1 MDLSRRR
8 MLNALSCAGVPP
20 VLRGRA
26 AGDQGGERVPDRD
39 AACARLLANLTA
51 LFAGTAA
58 SNRRPE
64 TRPLLDALALAAR
77 ADLAAMDRARG
88 GEIFAGLPLG
98 DSEARLEES
107 FRRLYGIALATR
119 VPGGAAPGASGGG
132 AARPKVLRALVR
144 LYEEHYGDR
153 APASHGNWFPWEI
166 GIPRHAGRTLAL
178 LAPEAAARYPGLTA
192 AYVAAM
198 DRRLGHG
205 AAGDVDLD
213 SRFHTAANLADIT
226 TNRMVQ
232 GALLGDPARIRK
244 AVADQLTVLDPL
256 DPYAPRHGVTDGFHR
271 DGSFVQHGSVASTG
285 SYGTALLTRVV
296 EALSLLDGTGLGPG
310 PEAGAAVY
318 GWIRDGFAPLVFEG
332 WMTETVKGRA
342 LTRPQGGYADA
353 RAVCEAVLGLSAL
366 TTGDRARALRAYARH
381 LGPACRAGADPAAFV
396 SPLSFARYADLLAD
410 PAVRAADLAPPR
422 ASFAFNAMD
431 RTVHRRPGYAFV
443 LARSSTRTS
452 KYEYLNGE
460 NLMPWFQGDGAHRLY
475 LSGEDQ
481 GPGHDVGHYATVSPY
496 GLPGVSTPV
505 ERRRT
510 VPELYGGA
518 LYYDNPSHALA
529 FTASSASQNAYVYFP
544 RGTADWSGGT
554 VLGAYGAAG
563 MVQSD
568 DEAFRDRALLPADF
582 TVYRGATATKSWFLF
597 DEEVLVLAA
606 DVADLAGRAVTT
618 TVDARTAHPDD
629 RILVTGATRDGRPY
643 EGPGAGTAPCGLRWL
658 RHANLTRGTA
668 VGYLFL
674 DPSPVRVGLDLVTGS
689 PRAVRLANPAAPVTR
704 RVFTAA
710 LDRPAGAPPLCA
722 AWALVPDADE
732 ERMRGYGT
740 RGGPLRVLANTARLQ
755 AVAHTGLGLLAA
767 NCFAPGPHGT
777 AALRL
782 DGPGSVIVA
791 HRPADRD
798 PAAVRVAVSDP
809 TTRRAAVGLLLPG
822 RWLRPVEGD
831 PRVRV
836 RHVAAGTRLEVDT
849 RRAHGRSFTVT
860 LRPTARTGPVHRT
873 VTPPNW
879 M

>member
-1 MDLSRRR
+1 MDVTRRR
-8 MLNALSCAGVPP
+8 LLNALSCAGVPP
-20 VLRGRA
+20 ALRGRSA
-26 AGDQGGERVPDRD
+26 PGHGDDD
-39 AACARLLANLTA
+39 APCARLLANLA
-51 LFAGTAA
+51 GLLAGTAA

-64 TRPLLDALALAAR
+64 TREPLRLLARRAR
-77 ADLAAMDRARG
+77 ADLAAMDRATGR
-88 GEIFAGLPLG
+88 ELFAGLPLG
-98 DSEARLEES
+98 DSEALLEES
-107 FRRLYGIALATR
+107 YRRLYGIALATG
-119 VPGGAAPGASGGG
+119 VPGGAAPGPSGD
-132 AARPKVLRALVR
+132 AAVRRRVLRGLVR

-153 APASHGNWFPWEI
+153 APANHGNWFPWEI

-178 LAPEAAARYPGLTA
+178 LAPEAAALYPGLTA
-192 AYVAAM
+192 AYTAAM
-198 DRRLGHG
+198 DRRLVHG
-205 AAGDVDLD
+205 ADGDVDLD

-232 GALLGDPARIRK
+232 GALLRDPARIRK
-244 AVADQLTVLDPL
+244 AVADQLTVLAPL

-271 DGSFVQHGSVASTG
+271 DGSFVQHGCVASTG

-310 PEAGAAVY
+310 PEAVEAVA
-318 GWIRDGFAPLVFEG
+318 GWVRDGFAPLVFEG

-342 LTRPQGGYADA
+342 LTRPQDGYADT

-366 TTGDRARALRAYARH
+366 TTGARAGELRAYARH
-381 LGPACRAGADPAAFV
+381 LGAACRVDGDPAAFV
-396 SPLSFARYADLLAD
+396 SPLSFARYADLLDD
-410 PAVRAADLAPPR
+410 PAVRAADLAPR
-422 ASFAFNAMD
+422 RGSFAFNAMD

-443 LARSSTRTS
+443 VARSSTRTS

-481 GPGHDVGHYATVSPY
+481 GPGHDLGHYATVSPY
-496 GLPGVSTPV
+496 GLPGVSAPV

-518 LYYDNPSHALA
+518 LYYDDPSHPLA

-554 VLGAYGAAG
+554 VLGAYGTAG

-568 DEAFRDRALLPADF
+568 DAAFRDRALLPPGF
-582 TVYRGATATKSWFLF
+582 TVYRDATATKSWFLF
-597 DEEVLVLAA
+597 DDEIVVLAA
-606 DVADLAGRAVTT
+606 DVGDRAGRAVTT
-618 TVDARTAHPDD
+618 TVDARTARPDD

-643 EGPGAGTAPCGLRWL
+643 EAPGDGADPCDLRWL
-658 RHANLTRGTA
+658 RYADPTRGTA

-674 DPSPVRVGLDLVTGS
+674 DAPPVRVRVDLAAGS
-689 PRAVRLANPAAPVTR
+689 PRALRLANPDAPVTR

-710 LDRPAGAPPLCA
+710 FERPAGAPPLRA
-722 AWALVPDADE
+722 GWALVPNADE
-732 ERMRGYGT
+732 ERMRGYGR
-740 RGGPLRVLANTARLQ
+740 RGGPLRVLANSARLQ

-767 NCFAPGPHGT
+767 NCFAPGAHGT

-782 DGPGSVIVA
+782 DGPGSVIVG
-791 HRPADRD
+791 HRPTGA
-798 PAAVRVAVSDP
+798 PPGTVRVAVSDP
-809 TTRRAAVGLLLPG
+809 TNGRPAVGVLLPG
-822 RWLRPVEGD
+822 RWLRPVDGD

-836 RHVAAGTRLEVDT
+836 RRVRTGTRLDVDT
-849 RRAHGRSFTVT
+849 RRAYGRSFTVT
-860 LRPTARTGPVHRT
+860 LR
-873 VTPPNW
+873 
-879 M
+879 